1 MLPLSLECPFFIAP
15 SNDILLIYKKYIL
28 DLIARCNIGANKLTL
43 HQKDYILGHFELY
56 YRVDIGLRGPTT
68 LSYYV

>member
-1 MLPLSLECPFFIAP
+1 MLPLSLECPFCIAP
-15 SNDILLIYKKYIL
+15 SNDILLIYIYIL
-28 DLIARCNIGANKLTL
+28 DPIVRCNIGANKLTL
-43 HQKDYILGHFELY
+43 HQKDHILGHFELY